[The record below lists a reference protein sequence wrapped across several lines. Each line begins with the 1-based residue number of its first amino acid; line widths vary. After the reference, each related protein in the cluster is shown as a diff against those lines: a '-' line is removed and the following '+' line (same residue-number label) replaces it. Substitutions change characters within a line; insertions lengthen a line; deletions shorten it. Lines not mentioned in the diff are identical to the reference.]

1 MSIWKHLITFVVI
14 YIIYHEFIFVKGE
27 KKYSLFYIYLDE
39 LCRIMYN
46 YNIVGFFRQEGG
58 VIMEYLLSFLAAV
71 GARIISYFVCK
82 WLDRRNDTDN

>member
-1 MSIWKHLITFVVI
+1 
-14 YIIYHEFIFVKGE
+14 
-27 KKYSLFYIYLDE
+27 
-39 LCRIMYN
+39 MYN

-71 GARIISYFVCK
+71 GARIVSYFVCK